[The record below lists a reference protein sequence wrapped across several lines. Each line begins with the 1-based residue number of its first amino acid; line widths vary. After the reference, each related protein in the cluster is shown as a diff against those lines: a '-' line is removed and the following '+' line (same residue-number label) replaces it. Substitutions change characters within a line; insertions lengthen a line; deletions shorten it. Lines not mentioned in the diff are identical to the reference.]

1 MGKRIHREHSGRAIE
16 EDGMQFHFGLVWR
29 LSRSRRKITVDQ
41 EACSVIR
48 WSSCASTMLGVFEV
62 KK

>member
-41 EACSVIR
+41 EEDLCLVCGCCKFGWRR
-48 WSSCASTMLGVFEV
+48 WC
-62 KK
+62 